1 MSRELDHSYAVIL
14 AGGQGTRLWP
24 LSRASRPKQ
33 LLPIIGD
40 DSLLAQTV
48 ARLDGLVP
56 PERIYI
62 VTAAEHAAEVG
73 TQLPALPAGNILA
86 EPQARNT
93 AAAVGLATGVI
104 AADDPQA
111 TVVSLHADHAIQN
124 PDAFRRVLRT
134 ALLAAQHGD
143 YLVTIGIQ
151 PAGPATGYGYIH
163 REQRAFSV
171 EGAAVYAVERFVEKP
186 DAATARR
193 FVESGEYFWNAGYF
207 GFQACHFLTALR
219 TLYAG
224 VSARCRGLSRAAW
237 GTAQQEA
244 TLAGVY
250 AELEPIAIDT
260 GVFEQRHQRADGAG
274 GVPLE

>member
-1 MSRELDHSYAVIL
+1 MPMPSSWPVGRVRGCGRCPAPAARNSYCRSSVTTACWRRRWPAWTDWCRRSASTSSPQRSTPRRL
-14 AGGQGTRLWP
+14 ARSSP
-24 LSRASRPKQ
+24 RC
-33 LLPIIGD
+33 
-40 DSLLAQTV
+40 
-48 ARLDGLVP
+48 P
-56 PERIYI
+56 PA
-62 VTAAEHAAEVG
+62 TF
-73 TQLPALPAGNILA
+73 LA

-104 AADDPQA
+104 AAHDPQA

-134 ALLAAQHGD
+134 ALLAAQRGD
-143 YLVTIGIQ
+143 YLLTIGIQ

-171 EGAAVYAVERFVEKP
+171 DGAAVYAVERFVEKP

-207 GFQACHFLTALR
+207 GFQARHFLTALR
-219 TLYAG
+219 SYMPALARG
-224 VSARCRGLSRAAW
+224 VEVIQGAW
-237 GTAQQEA
+237 GTAQQDA

-260 GVFEQRHQRADGAG
+260 GVFEQRNQRADGAG